1 MLIESSWSKK
11 QNAENESRDRFEDE
25 IAGWL
30 DAQEA
35 YESSDLQQQILANQ
49 KAHLERIKERAQ
61 SAREAAKQHDQTLID
76 ELANRLREDESS

>member
-76 ELANRLREDESS
+76 ELANRLREDASS